1 MRREDGSL
9 LLEKTVALVGRGEW
23 QLTIKVGGWAMS
35 SGFHFVQSKENWH
48 WQQEVR
54 QVLVYPVYP
63 AVFWQWQAKFQY
75 SVTEGWT
82 NVLLPDSAAVHARI
96 TFLKIW
102 DYKCIYLVC
111 VFIAMVF
118 PWTDSWFQ
126 HNLWVVDIVVEKASG
141 YSSLLEFVP
150 VDILLVLCRKITR
163 DYSRGPS
170 CPGDW
175 HPVAFHVGRYL
186 SDCNGKSNKK
196 SWGRGNSIS

>member
-1 MRREDGSL
+1 
-9 LLEKTVALVGRGEW
+9 
-23 QLTIKVGGWAMS
+23 MS

-54 QVLVYPVYP
+54 QGLVYPVYLGCFL
-63 AVFWQWQAKFQY
+63 AVTSKI
-75 SVTEGWT
+75 SVQCKGGL
-82 NVLLPDSAAVHARI
+82 NQCASPDSAAVHARI

-102 DYKCIYLVC
+102 DYKFIHLVC
-111 VFIAMVF
+111 AFIAVVF

-126 HNLWVVDIVVEKASG
+126 HNLWVGDIIVEKASG
-141 YSSLLEFVP
+141 YCSLLEFVP

-163 DYSRGPS
+163 DFSRGPS

-186 SDCNGKSNKK
+186 SDCNGKSNK